1 MGTIR
6 RRSRWVPSVVVV
18 LPLAGLAF
26 VADERRSV
34 YLRALTN
41 DANPFKAAMDAAR
54 GTDNFFFGG
63 NFRPIGR
70 FWEML
75 VHGFV
80 FEAGE
85 ATAVAPHI
93 VLGAVRIT
101 LVALVALGATAMVR
115 ALARSAGVRPD
126 ITLVGLYPL
135 ALGAVL
141 VANGTSGA
149 LAQFPHTLIGSV
161 ALIFGVAVAIS
172 RDRDMQPRRLRWHSC
187 AAMAA
192 TGVLAATF
200 YDLAYLTPIVAAVF
214 LAARCFAA
222 GTAPRQALSLAA
234 TKRWVAHAAGFA
246 AVFVPI
252 RVAIAVQCSDGGCYQ
267 GSDLSLSFDAVTTA
281 LPRLLT
287 GFPAVG
293 WDFNA
298 DLASAAG
305 VDLGFAGLAANA
317 FIALL
322 VVGIVVLAA
331 TAAAPKAARRH
342 PAPGTS
348 GTSATSG
355 TSHTS
360 HTSHTSTAMAAA
372 PPGGVATDGAAT
384 DGAATD
390 GAATDGAATDGV
402 ATDGAATDGVA
413 TDEVATDG
421 VATDERPR
429 SPGRLAG
436 ALLVLG
442 GSMAVLSASVAGLSA
457 WAQQR
462 QPPIGQAWR
471 ETLLTQVAWSLV
483 IAAALA
489 ALDLARRAAAAAPNL
504 GAVAAPDL
512 GAVAA
517 PDLGAVAAP
526 DLGAVAPDLHAAAPD
541 LQAATHP
548 ILRGA
553 VTAVLAL
560 AMSLTLLANWRFAE
574 VNRRDPAGVVTSLVA
589 LSAVNIDDTPNG
601 NAVRCALIETYTEAT
616 ADQPAWTAGQA
627 VGDNLNDLTLR
638 TLGIPYCDPD
648 RPLP

>member
-1 MGTIR
+1 M
-6 RRSRWVPSVVVV
+6 VVV

-161 ALIFGVAVAIS
+161 ALIFGVAVTIS

-246 AVFVPI
+246 AVFVPV

-317 FIALL
+317 FMALL

-331 TAAAPKAARRH
+331 TAAAPRAARRH

-348 GTSATSG
+348 ATSGTSG

-360 HTSHTSTAMAAA
+360 HNSHTSTAMAAA
-372 PPGGVATDGAAT
+372 PPGGVATDEVAPG
-384 DGAATD
+384 
-390 GAATDGAATDGV
+390 GV
-402 ATDGAATDGVA
+402 ATDEVAPGGVATDEVAPGGVATDEVAPGGVATDEVAPGGVA

-489 ALDLARRAAAAAPNL
+489 ALDLARRAAAAAP
-504 GAVAAPDL
+504 DL

-526 DLGAVAPDLHAAAPD
+526 DLGAVAAPD

>member
-1 MGTIR
+1 MNSLMGTIHR
-6 RRSRWVPSVVVV
+6 CSRWVPSVVVV

-54 GTDNFFFGG
+54 GTDNFFSLG

-85 ATAVAPHI
+85 ATAVAPHT
-93 VLGAVRIT
+93 VLGAIRIT

-115 ALARSAGVRPD
+115 ALARSAGVQPD
-126 ITLVGLYPL
+126 ISLVGLYPL

-141 VANGTSGA
+141 VANGPSGA

-161 ALIFGVAVAIS
+161 ALIVGVAVAIS
-172 RDRDMQPRRLRWHSC
+172 RDRDMQQRRLRWHSY

-200 YDLAYLTPIVAAVF
+200 YDVAYLTPVVAAVF

-222 GTAPRQALSLAA
+222 RTAPRRALSLAA
-234 TKRWVAHAAGFA
+234 AKRWVAHAAGFA

-252 RVAIAVQCSDGGCYQ
+252 RAAIAVQCSDGSCYQ
-267 GSDLSLSFDAVTTA
+267 GSDLSLSPDAVTTA

-287 GFPAVG
+287 GFPAIG

-305 VDLGFAGLAANA
+305 VDLSIADLAANA
-317 FIALL
+317 LMALL
-322 VVGIVVLAA
+322 VVGIVVLAV
-331 TAAAPKAARRH
+331 TAAAPLATWRH
-342 PAPGTS
+342 PAPDTSSTLGTPGTPHS
-348 GTSATSG
+348 GVVTG
-355 TSHTS
+355 E
-360 HTSHTSTAMAAA
+360 
-372 PPGGVATDGAAT
+372 GA
-384 DGAATD
+384 D
-390 GAATDGAATDGV
+390 
-402 ATDGAATDGVA
+402 
-413 TDEVATDG
+413 
-421 VATDERPR
+421 

-436 ALLVLG
+436 ALFVVG
-442 GSMAVLSASVAGLSA
+442 GSMAVLSAFVAGLSA

-489 ALDLARRAAAAAPNL
+489 ALDLAWRTAAADPNLQAAAPDRQAAAPNRRD
-504 GAVAAPDL
+504 AANR
-512 GAVAA
+512 
-517 PDLGAVAAP
+517 
-526 DLGAVAPDLHAAAPD
+526 
-541 LQAATHP
+541 
-548 ILRGA
+548 ILRGGVA
-553 VTAVLAL
+553 AVLAL

-574 VNRRDPAGVVTSLVA
+574 VNRRDPAGAPTGLVA
-589 LSAVNIDDTPNG
+589 LSAVSIDDTPNG
-601 NAVRCALIETYTEAT
+601 NAVRCALIEAYTEAT
-616 ADQPAWTAGQA
+616 AHQPAWIAGQA

-638 TLGIPYCDPD
+638 SLGIPYCDPN
-648 RPLP
+648 RPPP

>member
-6 RRSRWVPSVVVV
+6 RCIRWVPGVVVV

-54 GTDNFFFGG
+54 GTDNFFSGG

-93 VLGAVRIT
+93 VLGAIRIT

-115 ALARSAGVRPD
+115 ALARSAGVQPD
-126 ITLVGLYPL
+126 ISLVGLYPL

-141 VANGTSGA
+141 VANGPSGA

-161 ALIFGVAVAIS
+161 ALIVGVAVAIS
-172 RDRDMQPRRLRWHSC
+172 RDRDMQRRRLRWHSY

-200 YDLAYLTPIVAAVF
+200 YDVAYLTPVVAAVF

-252 RVAIAVQCSDGGCYQ
+252 RAAIAVQCSDGSCYQ
-267 GSDLSLSFDAVTTA
+267 GSDLSLSPDAVTTA

-287 GFPAVG
+287 GLPVVG

-305 VDLGFAGLAANA
+305 VDLSIADLAANA
-317 FIALL
+317 LMALL

-331 TAAAPKAARRH
+331 TAAAPLATWRR
-342 PAPGTS
+342 PAPDTPDMSSTLGTPDMSGTPGTPDVSDTPGTPGTPGMSGTPGTS
-348 GTSATSG
+348 DMSG
-355 TSHTS
+355 SPGSPDMPDASH
-360 HTSHTSTAMAAA
+360 
-372 PPGGVATDGAAT
+372 GGVVTGEGA
-384 DGAATD
+384 G
-390 GAATDGAATDGV
+390 
-402 ATDGAATDGVA
+402 
-413 TDEVATDG
+413 
-421 VATDERPR
+421 
-429 SPGRLAG
+429 SPGHLAG
-436 ALLVLG
+436 ALLVVG
-442 GSMAVLSASVAGLSA
+442 GSMTVLSAFVAGLSA

-471 ETLLTQVAWSLV
+471 ETLLTQVGWSLV

-489 ALDLARRAAAAAPNL
+489 ALDLARRAAVADPNL
-504 GAVAAPDL
+504 Q
-512 GAVAA
+512 
-517 PDLGAVAAP
+517 
-526 DLGAVAPDLHAAAPD
+526 AAAPD
-541 LQAATHP
+541 LQAAAP
-548 ILRGA
+548 DLRAAANRILRGA
-553 VTAVLAL
+553 VAAVLAL

-574 VNRRDPAGVVTSLVA
+574 VNRRDPAGALTGLVA

-601 NAVRCALIETYTEAT
+601 NAVRCALIEAYTEAT
-616 ADQPAWTAGQA
+616 ADQPAWIAGQA

-638 TLGIPYCDPD
+638 SLGIPYCDPN
-648 RPLP
+648 RPPP

>member
-6 RRSRWVPSVVVV
+6 RCIRWVPGVVVV

-54 GTDNFFFGG
+54 GTDNFFSGG

-93 VLGAVRIT
+93 VLGAIRIT

-115 ALARSAGVRPD
+115 ALARSAGVQPD
-126 ITLVGLYPL
+126 ISLVGLYPL

-141 VANGTSGA
+141 VANGPSGA

-161 ALIFGVAVAIS
+161 ALIVGVAVAIS
-172 RDRDMQPRRLRWHSC
+172 RDRDMQQRRLRWHSY

-200 YDLAYLTPIVAAVF
+200 YDVAYLTPIVAAVF
-214 LAARCFAA
+214 LAARCIAA

-252 RVAIAVQCSDGGCYQ
+252 RAAIAVQCSDGSCYQ
-267 GSDLSLSFDAVTTA
+267 GSDLSLSLDAVTTA

-287 GFPAVG
+287 GLPVVG

-305 VDLGFAGLAANA
+305 VDLGIADLAANA
-317 FIALL
+317 LMALL

-331 TAAAPKAARRH
+331 TAAAPRATWRR
-342 PAPGTS
+342 PAPDTPDMSSTLGTPGTPGTPGTS
-348 GTSATSG
+348 DVSG
-355 TSHTS
+355 SPGSPDMPDASH
-360 HTSHTSTAMAAA
+360 
-372 PPGGVATDGAAT
+372 GGVVTGEGA
-384 DGAATD
+384 G
-390 GAATDGAATDGV
+390 
-402 ATDGAATDGVA
+402 
-413 TDEVATDG
+413 
-421 VATDERPR
+421 

-436 ALLVLG
+436 ALLVVG
-442 GSMAVLSASVAGLSA
+442 GSMTVLSAFVAGLSA

-471 ETLLTQVAWSLV
+471 ETLLTQVGWSLV

-489 ALDLARRAAAAAPNL
+489 ALDLALRAAVADPNL
-504 GAVAAPDL
+504 Q
-512 GAVAA
+512 
-517 PDLGAVAAP
+517 
-526 DLGAVAPDLHAAAPD
+526 AAAPD
-541 LQAATHP
+541 LQAAAP
-548 ILRGA
+548 DLRAAANRILRGA
-553 VTAVLAL
+553 VAAVLAL

-574 VNRRDPAGVVTSLVA
+574 VNRRDPAGALTGLVA

-601 NAVRCALIETYTEAT
+601 NAVRCALIEAYTEAT
-616 ADQPAWTAGQA
+616 ADQPAWIAGQA

-638 TLGIPYCDPD
+638 SLGIPYCDPN
-648 RPLP
+648 RPPP